1 MIGLLIV
8 SLRGSIRRVTRG
20 RARARV
26 TAVVLAL
33 LALQLGSLVS
43 PAWACGCG
51 ALVPGGSQQVTVGRE
66 ESVVRWDGRQE
77 QIVMRLTVSGDA
89 RRAAWIMPV
98 PHRATA
104 TLADPKLFDALDTLT
119 APVHRAR
126 SHFWPQDGDWPLVSG
141 DPGGGPPPGAVTAP
155 GVGVVGRERLGPF
168 DVARLTATDPDA
180 LGDWLHTNGFVLPSR
195 LDQALQPYVD
205 QRWEY
210 VAIRLAPATAGTPL
224 QGALDPL
231 HLTFAAESPVYPMRL
246 SRLARTPQSLG
257 LYILAAH
264 RMEPS
269 GTIGGSPPQV
279 AYAGRVTTTSGPLAA
294 LAKGTPFLTAVNQEF
309 PDPTR
314 ITGDHLLR
322 RTTTDATF
330 QQVIYEDHL
339 SKVAGVPAWLLTIGG
354 GLAALT
360 TTGVLLA
367 VRRSRRTRRP
377 VIPPPPAFPPPP
389 AHAPPGN

>member
-1 MIGLLIV
+1 MIGLP
-8 SLRGSIRRVTRG
+8 RG
-20 RARARV
+20 RAHARV
-26 TAVVLAL
+26 LAVVLAL
-33 LALQLGSLVS
+33 FALQLGSLVA

-51 ALVPGGSQQVTVGRE
+51 ALVPGSAQQVAVGRE
-66 ESVVRWDGRQE
+66 ASVVRWDGRQE

-89 RRAAWIMPV
+89 RQAAWIMPV

-104 TLADPKLFDALDTLT
+104 TLADPALFDTLNTLT
-119 APVHRAR
+119 APVHRDR

-141 DPGGGPPPGAVTAP
+141 SSDGGAPPGAVTAP
-155 GVGVVGRERLGPF
+155 GVAVVGRERLGPF

-180 LGDWLHTNGFVLPSR
+180 LGDWLHTNGFVLPPR

-210 VAIRLAPATAGTPL
+210 VAIRLAPATAGTTL
-224 QGALDPL
+224 TGALDPL

-269 GTIGGSPPQV
+269 STIGGDPPQV

-309 PDPTR
+309 PDPSR

-322 RTTTDATF
+322 RTATDATF

-339 SKVAGVPAWLLTIGG
+339 SEVAGIPAWLLTIGG
-354 GLAALT
+354 TLAALAT
-360 TTGVLLA
+360 TAVLLT
-367 VRRSRRTRRP
+367 VRRSRRAVVP
-377 VIPPPPAFPPPP
+377 APPTFPPPP
-389 AHAPPGN
+389 PHPPRS

>member
-8 SLRGSIRRVTRG
+8 LRRG

-33 LALQLGSLVS
+33 FALQLGSLVS

-51 ALVPGGSQQVTVGRE
+51 ALVPSASQQLAVGRE
-66 ESVVRWDGRQE
+66 ASVVRWDGRQE

-89 RRAAWIMPV
+89 RQAAWIMPV

-104 TLADPKLFDALDTLT
+104 TLGDPALFDTLDALT
-119 APVHRAR
+119 APVHRDR
-126 SHFWPQDGDWPLVSG
+126 HHFWPQDDDWPLVSG
-141 DPGGGPPPGAVTAP
+141 GGSGETPPGAVPPP

-168 DVARLTATDPDA
+168 DVARLTATDPSA
-180 LGDWLHTNGFVLPSR
+180 LGDWLHTNGFVSPAR

-224 QGALDPL
+224 SGALDPL
-231 HLTFAAESPVYPMRL
+231 HLTFAAETPVYPMRL
-246 SRLARTPQSLG
+246 SRLAPTPQSLG

-269 GTIGGSPPQV
+269 STIGGDEPQV
-279 AYAGRVTTTSGPLAA
+279 AYAGRITATSGPLAA

-309 PDPTR
+309 PDPSR
-314 ITGDHLLR
+314 ITGDHLLS
-322 RTTTDATF
+322 RTATDATF

-339 SKVAGVPAWLLTIGG
+339 RVVAGVPAWLLTIVG
-354 GLAALT
+354 GLAALVT
-360 TTGVLLA
+360 TTALLA
-367 VRRSRRTRRP
+367 VRRSRRPAIPPPP
-377 VIPPPPAFPPPP
+377 VIPPPPTHRPR
-389 AHAPPGN
+389 GSG